1 MQMICGIKKSEV
13 QLKIMKGKKL
23 NFTHTNY
30 DLINDRN
37 NKIGYMNVK
46 KNLSYNDLLKS
57 CDIASSS
64 VIIKRSILK
73 DL

>member
-1 MQMICGIKKSEV
+1 MQMICGIKKIRSSIKDNER
-13 QLKIMKGKKL
+13 KKL

-46 KNLSYNDLLKS
+46 KFKL
-57 CDIASSS
+57 
-64 VIIKRSILK
+64 
-73 DL
+73 